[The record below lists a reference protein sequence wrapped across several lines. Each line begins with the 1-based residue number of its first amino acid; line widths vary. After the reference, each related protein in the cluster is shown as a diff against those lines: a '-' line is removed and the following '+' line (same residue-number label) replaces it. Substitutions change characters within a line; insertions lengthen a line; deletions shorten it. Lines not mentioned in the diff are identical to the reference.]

1 MSKKSGASFDFDEKQ
16 FDKDFEKATRYIEMH
31 CPNCG
36 KKFKVDT
43 KKRKD
48 KCPKCKEPIK
58 IKK

>member
-1 MSKKSGASFDFDEKQ
+1 MGKKSGFSIDFDEKK
-16 FDKDFEKATRYIEMH
+16 FKKDLEKAARYIEMH
-31 CPNCG
+31 CPSCG

-43 KKRKD
+43 KKRMD